1 MKRGDVWWVN
11 FEPAVGGEV
20 RKQRPAVIVT
30 QSTTWDGGMKAW
42 DGVKIPA
49 RLGAGQELSRNIIK
63 AIILKALLTA
73 WSLPQ

>member
-30 QSTTWDGGMKAW
+30 QSTTWDAGMKAW
-42 DGVKIPA
+42 DGVKILA
-49 RLGAGQELSRNIIK
+49 RLGSGQGLSRNIIK